1 MSISEKF
8 ETFCKEIRMKQNVVD
23 NVSCRYK
30 QITKRLNKDFYG
42 IDSEI
47 RNSLYV
53 GSYGRGTAIHVS
65 DIDMLFILPCSYYW
79 QYDKYTT
86 NGQSQLLQAV
96 KNSISNTY
104 SQTKLKGDGQV
115 VVVEFSDG
123 IKYEIVPCFLN
134 TDQIS
139 FTYPDSNNDGSWR
152 VTKPKLEINAINTLN
167 NNTNK
172 NLKRLCRMI
181 RAWKDTCNVDI
192 GGLLI
197 DTMAYNFLKDWVYKD
212 KSSVYYDWMT
222 RDFFKFLSEE
232 NDNKAYWYAV
242 GSNQL
247 IYNDG
252 LFVAKAKKAYNNA
265 LEAIQNEEDK
275 YEYSANNKWRE
286 IYGNKF
292 SN

>member
-8 ETFCKEIRMKQNVVD
+8 ETFCKEIRMKQNVVND
-23 NVSCRYK
+23 VSFRYK
-30 QITKRLNKDFYG
+30 QITKRLNKDFYE

-65 DIDMLFILPCSYYW
+65 DIDMLFILPNSYYW
-79 QYDKYTT
+79 KYDKYIS
-86 NGQSQLLQAV
+86 NGQSQLLQEV
-96 KNSISNTY
+96 KKSISNTY
-104 SQTKLKGDGQV
+104 PQTRLRGDGQV

-123 IKYEIVPCFLN
+123 IKFEIVPCFLSQDN
-134 TDQIS
+134 TSYI
-139 FTYPDSNNDGSWR
+139 YPNSNGGGSWKL
-152 VTKPKLEINAINTLN
+152 TKPKEEIDAINTLN
-167 NNTNK
+167 TNTNK

-197 DTMAYNFLKDWVYKD
+197 DTMAYNFLKDWEYKD
-212 KSSVYYDWMT
+212 KTYMYYDWMT

-265 LEAIQNEEDK
+265 LEAIQNEKDK

>member
-1 MSISEKF
+1 MSISVKF
-8 ETFCKEIRMKQNVVD
+8 ETFCKNIRMEKTVVD
-23 NVSCRYK
+23 NVSSRYK

-42 IDSEI
+42 TDSDI
-47 RNSLYV
+47 NNSLYV

-65 DIDMLFILPCSYYW
+65 DIDMLFTLPCSYYW

-104 SQTKLKGDGQV
+104 FQTKLKGDGQV

-139 FTYPDSNNDGSWR
+139 FTYPDSNNGGSWK
-152 VTKPKLEINAINTLN
+152 VTKPEHEINAINTLN

-181 RAWKDTCNVDI
+181 RAWKDTCNVDM

-197 DTMAYNFLKDWVYKD
+197 DTMAHKFLKDWEYKNC
-212 KSSVYYDWMT
+212 SYSFYDYMT
-222 RDFFKFLSEE
+222 RDFFKFLSEQ
-232 NDNKAYWYAV
+232 NDKQALWYAA
-242 GSNQL
+242 GSNQY

-265 LEAIQNEEDK
+265 LEAIQ
-275 YEYSANNKWRE
+275 YEVKEYEWSANYKWRE

-292 SN
+292 PN